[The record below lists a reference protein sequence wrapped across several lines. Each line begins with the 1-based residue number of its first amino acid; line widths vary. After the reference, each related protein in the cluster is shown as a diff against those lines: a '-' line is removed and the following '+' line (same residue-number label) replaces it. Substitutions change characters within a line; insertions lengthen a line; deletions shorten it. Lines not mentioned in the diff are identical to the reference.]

1 MQLCDPSLYMQ
12 DPTLIW
18 NDDIYTLGHMLEFLH
33 LLHIDAFSV
42 ANV

>member
-18 NDDIYTLGHMLEFLH
+18 NDIYTLGHMLEFLH